1 MDEYKS
7 VFKEVTKDNWE
18 LLAEFLKF
26 NRAAVKK
33 HIGYFI
39 WWQGVPEDSAWSFSP
54 NIPEIHITVTDAY
67 IADRAFSQTDEKP
80 KKKFLRKKA
89 KK

>member
-1 MDEYKS
+1 MDEYES

-33 HIGYFI
+33 HIGYFV
-39 WWQGVPEDSAWSFSP
+39 WWHGVPEDSTWSFSP
-54 NIPEIHITVTDAY
+54 KVPEIHITITDAY
-67 IADRAFSQTDEKP
+67 IADRLVSRPNEKP
-80 KKKFLRKKA
+80 KKFLSKK
-89 KK
+89 K